1 MFNNLIY
8 FSNYQKKT
16 SKNKNW
22 NTVECT
28 DRWAMGI
35 EDILFLKWK
44 PNKIFILL
52 SEFIFWP
59 GLICGFAD
67 RESGD
72 LNLKLISNF

>member
-1 MFNNLIY
+1 METQNFEKMLVAFTGILLVHRMY
-8 FSNYQKKT
+8 
-16 SKNKNW
+16 
-22 NTVECT
+22 
-28 DRWAMGI
+28 RWAMGI

>member
-1 MFNNLIY
+1 
-8 FSNYQKKT
+8 
-16 SKNKNW
+16 
-22 NTVECT
+22 
-28 DRWAMGI
+28 MGI
-35 EDILFLKWK
+35 EDILFLKLK
-44 PNKIFILL
+44 PNEIFILL